1 MCGCTLLIN
10 IFDDI
15 YLMPENQEDIQL
27 RSEEVQEIL
36 SYVPNWMIRWG
47 NALILGLII
56 GLLFISWFVK
66 YPDTIVTEIMVTTSI
81 PPEKIYAKTSGQ
93 MDAILVNDN
102 DDVSENKILA
112 ILENSANYK
121 DVLTLKNIIDTLT
134 INYKD
139 FNFPLEK
146 LPMLFLG
153 DIESDY
159 ALFERNY
166 TEYKLNKELK
176 PFSSEFLA
184 NQLSI
189 TEARSRLNTLI
200 SQQGLNKKEIALKKK
215 DLERFEVLYKKGII
229 SAQEYDQKQ
238 LDFLQ
243 SQRSYRSISSSIS
256 QLRETINNSQKNL
269 RGTEIRKTQDQNK
282 ELKNVIQS
290 YSQLKRSLKNW
301 ELKFV
306 LQSSIHGKVSFL
318 SFWNENQTVNQ
329 GDLVFTIIPKGNNSF
344 IGKIKAPAQNSGK
357 IKIGQTLNIRLVNY
371 PYTEFGMLEG
381 VIKSISLVPDND
393 GFYLIDVKLPEKL
406 VTTYNKEIDF
416 KQEMQGTAEIITE
429 DLRLIERF
437 FYQLKNI
444 FNK

>member
-1 MCGCTLLIN
+1 
-10 IFDDI
+10 
-15 YLMPENQEDIQL
+15 MPIKQEDIQL

-36 SYVPNWMIRWG
+36 SFVPNWMIRWG
-47 NALILGLII
+47 NALILGLIV

-66 YPDTIVTEIMVTTSI
+66 YPDTIPAEIVVTTSI
-81 PPEKIYAKTSGQ
+81 PPEKIYAKSNGQ
-93 MDAILVNDN
+93 LDAFLVNNN
-102 DDVSENKILA
+102 DDISKNKILA

-121 DVLTLKNIIDTLT
+121 DVLLLMNVIDTLT
-134 INYKD
+134 LDYNNFY
-139 FNFPLEK
+139 FPLEK
-146 LPMLFLG
+146 LPILFLG
-153 DIESDY
+153 DVEADY

-189 TEARSRLNTLI
+189 TEARGRLNTLI
-200 SQQGLNKKEIALKKK
+200 SQQSLNKKEIALKKK
-215 DLERFEVLYKKGII
+215 DLERFETLYKKGVI

-238 LDFLQ
+238 LDYLQ
-243 SQRSYRSISSSIS
+243 AQRSYRSISSSIS

-269 RGTEIRKTQDQNK
+269 RGTEIRKTQDENK
-282 ELKNVIQS
+282 ELKNTIQS
-290 YSQLKRSLKNW
+290 YNQLKRSLKNW
-301 ELKFV
+301 ELNYV
-306 LQSSIHGKVSFL
+306 LQSSMNGKVSFL

-357 IKIGQTLNIRLVNY
+357 IKIGQALNIRLANY

-381 VIKSISLVPDND
+381 TIKSISLVPDND

-406 VTTYNKEIDF
+406 VTTYNKEIEF
-416 KQEMQGTAEIITE
+416 KQEMQGTAEIVTE

-437 FYQLKNI
+437 FYQLKNV

>member
-1 MCGCTLLIN
+1 
-10 IFDDI
+10 
-15 YLMPENQEDIQL
+15 MPQEKQDIQI

-36 SYVPNWMIRWG
+36 TFVPNWMIRWG
-47 NALILGLII
+47 NTLILVLII
-56 GLLFISWFVK
+56 GLLFISWIVK
-66 YPDTIVTEIMVTTSI
+66 YPDSIAAEIIVTTSI
-81 PPEKIYAKTSGQ
+81 PPEKLYAKGNGQ
-93 MDAILVNDN
+93 IDAILVNDN
-102 DDVSENKILA
+102 DDVSKNKVLA

-121 DVLTLKNIIDTLT
+121 DVLLLKNLIDTLKIDYDNFYFP
-134 INYKD
+134 IN
-139 FNFPLEK
+139 K

-153 DIESDY
+153 DVESDY

-166 TEYKLNKELK
+166 TEYKINKELK

-189 TEARSRLNTLI
+189 TEAKGRLNTLI
-200 SQQGLNKKEIALKKK
+200 SQQSLNKREIQLKKK
-215 DLERFEVLYKKGII
+215 DLERYEMLYKKGVI
-229 SAQEYDQKQ
+229 SSQEYDQKQ

-243 SQRSYRSISSSIS
+243 AQRSYKSISSSIS

-282 ELKNVIQS
+282 ELKNAIQS

-301 ELKFV
+301 ELNYV
-306 LQSSIHGKVSFL
+306 LKSSIDGKVSFL
-318 SFWNENQTVNQ
+318 SFWSENRTVNQ
-329 GDLVFTIIPKGNNSF
+329 GDLVFTIIPESNNSF

-357 IKIGQTLNIRLVNY
+357 IKVGQAVNIRLANY

-381 VIKSISLVPDND
+381 TIKSISLVSDTD
-393 GFYLIDVKLPEKL
+393 GNYLIDVKLPKKL
-406 VTTYNKEIDF
+406 ITTYNKEIAF
-416 KQEMQGTAEIITE
+416 KQEMNGSVEIITE

-437 FYQLKNI
+437 FYQLKNV

>member
-1 MCGCTLLIN
+1 
-10 IFDDI
+10 
-15 YLMPENQEDIQL
+15 MPEIQEDIEL

-36 SYVPNWMIRWG
+36 SFVPNWMIRWG
-47 NALILGLII
+47 NALILALIV

-66 YPDTIVTEIMVTTSI
+66 YPDTIAAEIIVTTSI
-81 PPEKIYAKTSGQ
+81 PPEKIYAKSSGQ
-93 MDAILVNDN
+93 LDAILVNDN
-102 DDVSENKILA
+102 DEVSKNKVLA

-121 DVLTLKNIIDTLT
+121 DVLLLKNVIDTLA
-134 INYKD
+134 INYND
-139 FNFPLEK
+139 FYFPIEK

-153 DIESDY
+153 DVESDY

-176 PFSSEFLA
+176 PFSNEFLA
-184 NQLSI
+184 SQLSI
-189 TEARSRLNTLI
+189 TEARSRLNILI
-200 SQQGLNKKEIALKKK
+200 SQQSLNKKEIELKKK
-215 DLERFEVLYKKGII
+215 DLERFEILYKKGVI

-238 LDFLQ
+238 LDYLQ
-243 SQRSYRSISSSIS
+243 AQRSYRNIRSSIS
-256 QLRETINNSQKNL
+256 QLRETINNSQQNL
-269 RGTEIRKTQDQNK
+269 KGTEIRKTQDDNK
-282 ELKNVIQS
+282 ALKGVIQS
-290 YSQLKRSLKNW
+290 YNQLKRSLKIW

-306 LQSSIHGKVSFL
+306 LKSSIDGKTSFL

-357 IKIGQTLNIRLVNY
+357 IKVGQPVNIRLANY

-381 VIKSISLVPDND
+381 IIKSISLVPDKD

-406 VTTYNKEIDF
+406 ITTYKKEIAF
-416 KQEMQGTAEIITE
+416 KQEMRGTVEIITE
-429 DLRLIERF
+429 DLRLIERL
-437 FYQLKNI
+437 FYQLKNV

>member
-1 MCGCTLLIN
+1 
-10 IFDDI
+10 
-15 YLMPENQEDIQL
+15 MPENKNEEQEDIQL

-36 SYVPNWMIRWG
+36 SFVPNWMIRWG
-47 NALILGLII
+47 NTLILVLIA
-56 GLLFISWFVK
+56 GLLLISWFVK
-66 YPDTIVTEIMVTTSI
+66 YPDTIATEIIVTTAI
-81 PPEKIYAKTSGQ
+81 PPEKIYAKSSGQ
-93 MDAILVNDN
+93 LDAILVSDN
-102 DDVSENKILA
+102 DEVSKNKVLA

-121 DVLTLKNIIDTLT
+121 DVLLLKNIIDTLT
-134 INYKD
+134 VNYAD
-139 FNFPLEK
+139 FYFPLEK

-153 DIESDY
+153 DVESDY

-176 PFSSEFLA
+176 PFSNESLA

-189 TEARSRLNTLI
+189 AEARSRLSTLI
-200 SQQGLNKKEIALKKK
+200 SQQRLNKKEIALKKK
-215 DLERFEVLYKKGII
+215 DLERFETLYKKGVI

-243 SQRSYRSISSSIS
+243 AQRSYRSISASIS

-269 RGTEIRKTQDQNK
+269 RGTEIRKVQDQNK

-290 YSQLKRSLKNW
+290 YNQLKRSLKNW
-301 ELKFV
+301 ELKYV
-306 LQSSIHGKVSFL
+306 LLSSVNGNVSFL

-357 IKIGQTLNIRLVNY
+357 IKVGQRVNIRLANY

-381 VIKSISLVPDND
+381 AIKSISLVPDND
-393 GFYLIDVKLPEKL
+393 GFYLIDVALPDKLI
-406 VTTYNKEIDF
+406 TTYNKEIEF
-416 KQEMQGTAEIITE
+416 KQEMRGTAEIITE

-437 FYQLKNI
+437 FYQLKNV
-444 FNK
+444 FNKK

>member
-1 MCGCTLLIN
+1 
-10 IFDDI
+10 
-15 YLMPENQEDIQL
+15 MPEIQDIIQI

-36 SYVPNWMIRWG
+36 SFVPNWMIRWG
-47 NALILGLII
+47 NALILALIV

-66 YPDTIVTEIMVTTSI
+66 YPDTIAAEILVTTSI
-81 PPEKIYAKTSGQ
+81 PPEKIYAKNTGQ
-93 MDAILVNDN
+93 LDAILVNDN
-102 DDVSENKILA
+102 ESVSKNKLLA

-121 DVLTLKNIIDTLT
+121 DVLLLKNIIDTLT
-134 INYKD
+134 INYD
-139 FNFPLEK
+139 LFYFPLDK
-146 LPMLFLG
+146 LPILFLG
-153 DIESDY
+153 DVESDF

-166 TEYKLNKELK
+166 TEYKLNKELQ
-176 PFSSEFLA
+176 PFSNESLA

-189 TEARSRLNTLI
+189 TEARNRLNTLI
-200 SQQGLNKKEIALKKK
+200 SQQSLNKQEIALKKK
-215 DLERFEVLYKKGII
+215 DLERFETLYKKGVI

-238 LDFLQ
+238 LDYLQ
-243 SQRSYRSISSSIS
+243 AQRSYRNISASIS

-301 ELKFV
+301 ELKYVF
-306 LQSSIHGKVSFL
+306 QSSINGTVSFL

-329 GDLVFTIIPKGNNSF
+329 GDLVFTIIPKGNTTF
-344 IGKIKAPAQNSGK
+344 VGKIKAPAQNSGK
-357 IKIGQTLNIRLVNY
+357 IKVGQRVNVRLVNY
-371 PYTEFGMLEG
+371 PFTEFGMLEG
-381 VIKSISLVPDND
+381 VIKSISLVPDKD
-393 GFYLIDVKLPEKL
+393 GFYLIDVELPEKL
-406 VTTYNKEIDF
+406 ITTYHKEIAF
-416 KQEMQGTAEIITE
+416 KQEMRGSVEIITD

>member
-1 MCGCTLLIN
+1 MPQN
-10 IFDDI
+10 SFDI
-15 YLMPENQEDIQL
+15 EL

-36 SYVPNWMIRWG
+36 SFVPSWMIRWG
-47 NALILGLII
+47 NTLILFLILGL
-56 GLLFISWFVK
+56 LLISWFVK
-66 YPDTIVTEIMVTTSI
+66 YPDTIAAKIVVTTSI

-93 MDAILVNDN
+93 MDAILVHDN
-102 DDVSENKILA
+102 DGVSENKTLA

-134 INYKD
+134 INYEN
-139 FNFPLEK
+139 FYFPLEK

-159 ALFERNY
+159 ALFERSY

-176 PFSSEFLA
+176 PFSNEFLA

-200 SQQGLNKKEIALKKK
+200 SQQGLNKKEIELKKK
-215 DLERFEVLYKKGII
+215 DLERFDVLYKKGVI

-238 LDFLQ
+238 LGFLQ
-243 SQRSYRSISSSIS
+243 AQRSYRNISSSIS

-301 ELKFV
+301 ELLYV
-306 LQSSIHGKVSFL
+306 LQSSINGKVSFL

-344 IGKIKAPAQNSGK
+344 IGKTKAPAQNSGK
-357 IKIGQTLNIRLVNY
+357 IKIGQALNIRLANY

-381 VIKSISLVPDND
+381 TIKSISLVPDNE
-393 GFYLIDVKLPEKL
+393 GFYLIDVKLPKEL
-406 VTTYNKEIDF
+406 ITTYNKKIEF
-416 KQEMQGTAEIITE
+416 KQEMRGTAEIITE

-437 FYQLKNI
+437 FYQLKNV